1 MVFKLVATCW
11 SIIYYWASWDNTII
25 DRKHGICVWL
35 LIIELYAGKV
45 KRKWFYFVSQAL
57 PGGDETTHT
66 RKQSGFTTPFFV
78 LSVSSALICVCFLF
92 IVSEQNEEQDIF
104 YIKLEQKCC
113 QPQTANTCSG
123 SQEMVAFAVELVS
136 RFRWMTEYD
145 IIIEASLTACCF
157 STWIVMRAR
166 NAFICSVTRQ
176 KK

>member
-1 MVFKLVATCW
+1 MASNNRVICW
-11 SIIYYWASWDNTII
+11 KSEKKMILF
-25 DRKHGICVWL
+25 C
-35 LIIELYAGKV
+35 
-45 KRKWFYFVSQAL
+45 
-57 PGGDETTHT
+57 
-66 RKQSGFTTPFFV
+66 QSGASRRRWNHTHKKTIRLHDPVFC
-78 LSVSSALICVCFLF
+78 SVCFVCSHLRVF
-92 IVSEQNEEQDIF
+92 SVHCFWTEWRASHFF

-123 SQEMVAFAVELVS
+123 SHEMVAFAVELVS